1 MFSTFDQFSTLIML
15 LSVSLLVATIATA
28 TSQPRRP
35 QDKWASTLSESSPP
49 SSRPENGLLEI
60 LHPSPEPSLPTPPQ
74 GTAHTVIF
82 NLASPPAH
90 IKDSIASVLALPDLD
105 PGLAHY
111 LNSYN
116 MEAAQHHRK
125 VVDAM
130 EAVQVS
136 PIALLHQL
144 RQGPEVEEDQEV
156 QILAKI
162 NLFS

>member
-1 MFSTFDQFSTLIML
+1 ML

-49 SSRPENGLLEI
+49 SSRPESGLLEI

-74 GTAHTVIF
+74 GKKAHTVIF
-82 NLASPPAH
+82 NLASPPAN

-136 PIALLHQL
+136 PIALLHHL
-144 RQGPEVEEDQEV
+144 RQGPEVEDNQEV
-156 QILAKI
+156 EILAKI
-162 NLFS
+162 NLFSSE

>member
-1 MFSTFDQFSTLIML
+1 ML
-15 LSVSLLVATIATA
+15 LSLSFLVATIATA

-35 QDKWASTLSESSPP
+35 QDKWASTLSPP
-49 SSRPENGLLEI
+49 SSRPEIGLLEI

-74 GTAHTVIF
+74 GKAHTVIF

-105 PGLAHY
+105 PGLADY
-111 LNSYN
+111 LHSYN

-156 QILAKI
+156 EILAKI
-162 NLFS
+162 NLFSSE

>member
-1 MFSTFDQFSTLIML
+1 ML
-15 LSVSLLVATIATA
+15 LSLSFLVATIATA

-35 QDKWASTLSESSPP
+35 QDKWASTLSGS
-49 SSRPENGLLEI
+49 SSRPESGLLEI
-60 LHPSPEPSLPTPPQ
+60 LHPSPEPSLPTPQQ

-144 RQGPEVEEDQEV
+144 RQGPEVEDDQEV
-156 QILAKI
+156 EILAKI
-162 NLFS
+162 NLFSSE